1 MAVVTVNTELIRTDL
16 KKMGVTQEQVG
27 ISIGRSRTWLG
38 NILHD
43 GRATEESVAKIE
55 QALFKPSG
63 RYVIEEEK
71 PEEKPE
77 KSTASGPAE
86 YVRIVKLLEELLK
99 TESVIRAQ
107 NEELLGAI
115 HSWRK
120 TCVDQN
126 AKIIEK
132 ATEQITQ
139 TLKVRS
145 AIERAI
151 ERSAKNE
158 TL

>member
-1 MAVVTVNTELIRTDL
+1 MAIVTVNTELIRQDL

-43 GRATEESVAKIE
+43 GKATEENVTKIE
-55 QALFKPSG
+55 QALFKPTG
-63 RYVIEEEK
+63 FYRVEEKK

-77 KSTASGPAE
+77 KLATNDAAE
-86 YVRIVKLLEELLK
+86 YVRIVNLLEELIK
-99 TESVIRAQ
+99 TENVIRAQ

-132 ATEQITQ
+132 VTEQITQ

-145 AIERAI
+145 AIER
-151 ERSAKNE
+151 SAKNE

>member
-1 MAVVTVNTELIRTDL
+1 MAIVTVNTELIRQDL
-16 KKMGVTQEQVG
+16 KKMGITQEQVG
-27 ISIGRSRTWLG
+27 LSIGRSRTWLG

-43 GRATEESVAKIE
+43 GKAAEETVSKIE

-63 RYVIEEEK
+63 RYVIKEEK
-71 PEEKPE
+71 PEEKPK

-86 YVRIVKLLEELLK
+86 YVRIVNLLEELLK

-145 AIERAI
+145 AIER
-151 ERSAKNE
+151 SVKNE